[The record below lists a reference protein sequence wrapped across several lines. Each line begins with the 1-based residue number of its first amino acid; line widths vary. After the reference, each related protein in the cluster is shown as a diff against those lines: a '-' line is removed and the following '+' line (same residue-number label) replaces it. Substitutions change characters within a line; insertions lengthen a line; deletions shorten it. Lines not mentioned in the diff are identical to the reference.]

1 MRKIEVT
8 VPWSEG
14 LHLRFA
20 AKLVQL
26 AKSFTS
32 RISLQ
37 RGALKAEASSIL
49 SIVLLC
55 AAMNT
60 TLEVEVAGPDEA
72 AAAEALQ
79 KFFSES

>member
-8 VPWSEG
+8 VPWNEG

-26 AKSFTS
+26 AKSFRS

-49 SIVLLC
+49 SLVLLC

-60 TLEVEVAGPDEA
+60 KLEIEVTGPDET
-72 AAAEALQ
+72 AAAEAIQ
-79 KFFSES
+79 RFFSA